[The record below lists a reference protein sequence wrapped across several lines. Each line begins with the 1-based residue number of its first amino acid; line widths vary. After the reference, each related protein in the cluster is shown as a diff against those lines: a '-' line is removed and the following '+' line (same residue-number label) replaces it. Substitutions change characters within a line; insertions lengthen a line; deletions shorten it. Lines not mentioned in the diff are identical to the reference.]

1 VKIEKRFPAADDG
14 FVAGC
19 AAAKDRVDKAE
30 TVSTEKHFLIDN
42 RAYKQIL
49 FSRSG
54 SCVF

>member
-14 FVAGC
+14 LVAGC